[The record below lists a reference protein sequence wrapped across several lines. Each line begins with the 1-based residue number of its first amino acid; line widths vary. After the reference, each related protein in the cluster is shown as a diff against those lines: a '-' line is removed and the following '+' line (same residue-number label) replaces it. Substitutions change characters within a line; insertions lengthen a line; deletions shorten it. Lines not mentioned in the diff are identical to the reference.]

1 MKRAKI
7 GNTEVNRDSYIFLLD
22 TPLWQMRQSE
32 VRIMSYLDLLQ
43 ESANFATL
51 ESDILRIYNEMDKYY
66 CIAKIVEN
74 LGDNEAYLINAFYV
88 YNEALQNGAF
98 DQIYIDEIE
107 RNNHV
112 NEVVCNIVND
122 SINYTVSDDVVI
134 DQSLWAWWQDN
145 IINQNFY
152 TDPRSGAKV
161 QEKPSALP
169 VSISGEVDYI
179 STFKQ
184 SAICYTYTVVSKD
197 AIKESSQARL
207 KRKKQN
213 EIRNALSGC
222 EIQLD
227 NSVQENYIKSG
238 IMASTNGSN
247 ATEFVNELKRTARK
261 KKTGVGE
268 LTAAAAT
275 IIAAAITFLSTL
287 IASVFSYR
295 SSKLSAE
302 ARKSLQNGDRYSPSE
317 NDFLNID
324 LDGDS
329 RNDLPKI
336 LLIGAAALA
345 LYYYL

>member
-161 QEKPSALP
+161 QEKPNALP

-184 SAICYTYTVVSKD
+184 SAICYTYTVVSAD
-197 AIKESSQARL
+197 AIKESTQTAVRFITLFHSSNKSPYFENLFICSSLISIPNLAVVVL
-207 KRKKQN
+207 K
-213 EIRNALSGC
+213 
-222 EIQLD
+222 
-227 NSVQENYIKSG
+227 NSISSRPN
-238 IMASTNGSN
+238 
-247 ATEFVNELKRTARK
+247 
-261 KKTGVGE
+261 
-268 LTAAAAT
+268 
-275 IIAAAITFLSTL
+275 IILLPPDYFPVSL
-287 IASVFSYR
+287 
-295 SSKLSAE
+295 
-302 ARKSLQNGDRYSPSE
+302 RKS
-317 NDFLNID
+317 
-324 LDGDS
+324 
-329 RNDLPKI
+329 
-336 LLIGAAALA
+336 
-345 LYYYL
+345 